1 MRLTTKHQHHDV
13 YITANITPSSNNL
26 VNEFIQH
33 CYFRN
38 TGASAYNTLALA
50 LAFTFF
56 TAMLM
61 LRSHCTGDFQQV
73 VPHQKGAFSHIRLKC
88 PGSHLIFPN
97 DIFTSRHFLLISHL
111 TICLNLFAW
120 VFFYFSLRHFY
131 SPGQCRQRVTHHN
144 FVQTIKK
151 WQ

>member
-1 MRLTTKHQHHDV
+1 MLRIVQTVDVQSFVASKKLWTSNVSTILSILVMRLTTKHQHHDV

-73 VPHQKGAFSHIRLKC
+73 VLAQV
-88 PGSHLIFPN
+88 
-97 DIFTSRHFLLISHL
+97 FLLFHEHTSESARTSDILGHSYFYKFNTARLIYRCIPHIS
-111 TICLNLFAW
+111 
-120 VFFYFSLRHFY
+120 
-131 SPGQCRQRVTHHN
+131 
-144 FVQTIKK
+144 
-151 WQ
+151 